1 MRDGPEVIF
10 TFVLGLYFRLKEKI
24 VAQAQKKRRQKAP
37 ENSWY
42 IYIFPCQTSCI
53 NFMLLQRRELFS
65 GGYGKTWGLSHFAL
79 VTHHVTD

>member
-42 IYIFPCQTSCI
+42 IYIYS
-53 NFMLLQRRELFS
+53 
-65 GGYGKTWGLSHFAL
+65 L
-79 VTHHVTD
+79 VKLHA